1 MATLP
6 VRRYEGT
13 SAATAVAEPFI
24 LTEFLF
30 DILAVRETIWME
42 MELGQTQE
50 RRRGSMQTGRCWGGL
65 VYRANR

>member
-13 SAATAVAEPFI
+13 SSAIAAVAEPFI

-30 DILAVRETIWME
+30 DIVAVRGEE
-42 MELGQTQE
+42 MRKDLVAGEL
-50 RRRGSMQTGRCWGGL
+50 
-65 VYRANR
+65 RA

>member
-13 SAATAVAEPFI
+13 SSATAAVAEPFI

-30 DILAVRETIWME
+30 DIVAVRGEEIREDLVAGDLRAWD
-42 MELGQTQE
+42 
-50 RRRGSMQTGRCWGGL
+50 WAVGGI
-65 VYRANR
+65 

>member
-30 DILAVRETIWME
+30 DILAV
-42 MELGQTQE
+42 
-50 RRRGSMQTGRCWGGL
+50 
-65 VYRANR
+65 